1 MIKIEQVEKVETSKG
16 IRINFEVGTK
26 TCTKVLEINKLT
38 IGNKNSPLFSVPE
51 KIEVDWG
58 NKIGIIDSNGSG
70 KSTLLKTI
78 LDKYQADTSVV
89 KIGPGIE
96 IGYYAQAHEDLDPKK
111 HTR

>member
-1 MIKIEQVEKVETSKG
+1 
-16 IRINFEVGTK
+16 
-26 TCTKVLEINKLT
+26 
-38 IGNKNSPLFSVPE
+38 VPE

-89 KIGPGIE
+89 KIGSGIE